1 MQIDNLGRCAPVFEG
16 NRHGKLSAFEYIR
29 DCPELIAR
37 GIVRPVNVSHLVG
50 PQSKIGISIAF
61 IVVELGG
68 LPQALGR
75 LNLIRFV
82 WVVFGQPVIRDAYR
96 HFVIRAQT
104 LTEASL
110 QRLPRECFVQQVRIA
125 RIADVLRIVAIQ
137 HAFRDMR
144 LNGFHALGF
153 NLEQA
158 SRIGAVVVPFW
169 RALRQIARMP
179 KHNHSVIARSKRRL
193 RTRSIGFNRE
203 IKVGRL
209 DRADID
215 IAVIHVRH
223 RLHGTKAQ
231 SS

>member
-1 MQIDNLGRCAPVFEG
+1 M
-16 NRHGKLSAFEYIR
+16 
-29 DCPELIAR
+29 
-37 GIVRPVNVSHLVG
+37 
-50 PQSKIGISIAF
+50 
-61 IVVELGG
+61 
-68 LPQALGR
+68 PQALGR
-75 LNLIRFV
+75 LNLISFIRVIFI
-82 WVVFGQPVIRDAYR
+82 QPVIRNTHR
-96 HFVIRAQT
+96 HLVIRAQ
-104 LTEASL
+104 AFANPSL
-110 QRLPRECFVQQVRIA
+110 QRLPRERFIQQLGIA
-125 RIADVLRIVAIQ
+125 RIAGILRIVAIQ

-144 LNGFHALGF
+144 LHGFHALGL

-203 IKVGRL
+203 IKVGCL